1 MPWFPIPI
9 RREQMFIKM
18 PNPAGICIWNIAG
31 KKGIGRSP
39 GVIPN
44 GEFISDVKYIIY
56 VTKEIHI

>member
-1 MPWFPIPI
+1 MPWFPVPI

-18 PNPAGICIWNIAG
+18 PNSAGICIWNITG

-44 GEFISDVKYIIY
+44 GEFVPEVK
-56 VTKEIHI
+56 